1 MIRYKC
7 EKCGSVL
14 KIKDR
19 LAGTKGKCPKCET
32 AFKVPD
38 APTGGAAENAAEEQD
53 VSEED
58 AIFGKDFFT
67 LQETPKGPRQP
78 IPIASPTAVESN
90 SDDDFAG
97 DDPPPAGN
105 PQPFSAARP
114 SSTDNSSNIAGQLLS
129 KTGKKNRPD
138 DWQDPEEEE
147 GGYDVS
153 AIRYLLLYRIVPLLV
168 VGVLLSWGGY
178 ALFSDMLGDELERPP
193 LAEVSGVVTL
203 DGKGVEAMVVFQPDA
218 GEEKS
223 TKSGSISRGTCDK
236 NGKYTLFYTADI
248 EGAVIGKHNVMIAV
262 GPLRFQQTA
271 EVKEGENSEVNF
283 ELLTPATPPPN

>member
-32 AFKVPD
+32 VFQVPD
-38 APTGGAAENAAEEQD
+38 APDADDAQAEAAAEADQE

-67 LQETPKGPRQP
+67 LQETPKGPRHTVAP
-78 IPIASPTAVESN
+78 AYPDDVET
-90 SDDDFAG
+90 SDHV
-97 DDPPPAGN
+97 PAE
-105 PQPFSAARP
+105 ATKTARP
-114 SSTDNSSNIAGQLLS
+114 SSSANPPSVDNSSNIAGQLLS

-153 AIRYLLLYRIVPLLV
+153 AIKYVVLYRILPLI
-168 VGVLLSWGGY
+168 VGGTLLSWGGY
-178 ALFSDMLGDELERPP
+178 ALFSDMLGTKHELPP
-193 LAEVSGVVTL
+193 LGVVTGQVTL
-203 DGKGVEAMVVFQPDA
+203 DGKPAQAMLSFQPDA
-218 GEEKS
+218 GAEKS
-223 TKSGSISRGTCDK
+223 SRSGSISTGRCDSD
-236 NGKYTLFYTADI
+236 GKYTLSYTAEVD
-248 EGAVIGKHNVMIAV
+248 GAVIGKHNVLIAI
-262 GPLRFQQTA
+262 GMQRFLEVA
-271 EVKEGENSEVNF
+271 EVKEGENVINF
-283 ELLTPATPPPN
+283 ELLTPATSPAAQP

>member
-38 APTGGAAENAAEEQD
+38 APSGDAADGAAEEQD

-78 IPIASPTAVESN
+78 IPVASPSAVDSDP
-90 SDDDFAG
+90 DDDFAG
-97 DDPPPAGN
+97 DDLPPAGN

-153 AIRYLLLYRIVPLLV
+153 ADSISCALPDCSA
-168 VGVLLSWGGY
+168 GVLSESC
-178 ALFSDMLGDELERPP
+178 FP
-193 LAEVSGVVTL
+193 GV
-203 DGKGVEAMVVFQPDA
+203 AMPCSAICSAMNSSVHRSR
-218 GEEKS
+218 KS
-223 TKSGSISRGTCDK
+223 AAS
-236 NGKYTLFYTADI
+236 
-248 EGAVIGKHNVMIAV
+248 
-262 GPLRFQQTA
+262 
-271 EVKEGENSEVNF
+271 
-283 ELLTPATPPPN
+283 

>member
-38 APTGGAAENAAEEQD
+38 APSGDAEVESAADDQD

-67 LQETPKGPRQP
+67 LQETPRGPRQP
-78 IPIASPTAVESN
+78 IPVASPTAVDSDP
-90 SDDDFAG
+90 DDDFAG
-97 DDPPPAGN
+97 DDPTPAAN

-153 AIRYLLLYRIVPLLV
+153 AIRYLLLFRIVPLLV

-178 ALFSDMLGDELERPP
+178 ALFSDMLG
-193 LAEVSGVVTL
+193 
-203 DGKGVEAMVVFQPDA
+203 
-218 GEEKS
+218 
-223 TKSGSISRGTCDK
+223 
-236 NGKYTLFYTADI
+236 
-248 EGAVIGKHNVMIAV
+248 
-262 GPLRFQQTA
+262 
-271 EVKEGENSEVNF
+271 
-283 ELLTPATPPPN
+283 

>member
-129 KTGKKNRPD
+129 KTGIRTVPMTGRTRKKKRA
-138 DWQDPEEEE
+138 
-147 GGYDVS
+147 GMTYRRSGTCCS
-153 AIRYLLLYRIVPLLV
+153 IGSSRCLLLESFFPGAAMPCSATCLAMNSNVRHWRKSV
-168 VGVLLSWGGY
+168 VS
-178 ALFSDMLGDELERPP
+178 
-193 LAEVSGVVTL
+193 
-203 DGKGVEAMVVFQPDA
+203 
-218 GEEKS
+218 
-223 TKSGSISRGTCDK
+223 
-236 NGKYTLFYTADI
+236 
-248 EGAVIGKHNVMIAV
+248 
-262 GPLRFQQTA
+262 
-271 EVKEGENSEVNF
+271 
-283 ELLTPATPPPN
+283 